1 MTPTLSQRLLG
12 SADLPSSS
20 ALRNPQVGFSR
31 LRCRECGAEYEP
43 VAKHVC
49 DLCFGPL
56 EVVYDY
62 DWLKSFFAG
71 RASKLGRCLSGA
83 IGLSCRWF
91 RSALSMS
98 APA

>member
-1 MTPTLSQRLLG
+1 MTQTLSQRPLVP
-12 SADLPSSS
+12 AAAPAAP

-31 LRCRECGAEYEP
+31 LRCRECGAEYQP

-62 DWLKSFFAG
+62 D
-71 RASKLGRCLSGA
+71 
-83 IGLSCRWF
+83 
-91 RSALSMS
+91 
-98 APA
+98 